1 MSLKR
6 ILEEEAQIDKEFYGK
21 ADDHS
26 EESTATVVNNEE
38 EDMEEYVEESA
49 PIDFPDA
56 TQVTQ
61 QEVTTEEPSKPR
73 VSWKQ
78 RFTNYKASTD
88 KTISS
93 LRKENSE
100 LVRRLMD
107 LETKYDDLASKHAN
121 VLSKSSDPLDG
132 IITTEDIDT
141 VGEEAVDI
149 IRKVTK
155 KVAESEAHPLK
166 EELARLKAEKLAAEK
181 RAQEERKRNAYNA
194 FLSDLGRIVPDY
206 AAVNVDSRFI
216 EFMNGYDE
224 ITGEK
229 RVDAFRRAEDY
240 LDADRVADFFI
251 EFKRTVPRS
260 KREVL
265 EENIT
270 PTVTSGSTV
279 NTSGKQKAETFT
291 ARQVEDFFND
301 VARGVYKNRMKEADE
316 LEARITKAYI
326 SGNILP

>member
-6 ILEEEAQIDKEFYGK
+6 ILEEEAAIDKEFYGK

-26 EESTATVVNNEE
+26 EESTAPVVNDEE
-38 EDMEEYVEESA
+38 EVDEYVDEPTA
-49 PIDFPDA
+49 IDFPDA

-107 LETKYDDLASKHAN
+107 LETKFDDLASKHASA
-121 VLSKSSDPLDG
+121 LSKSSDPLDG
-132 IITTEDIDT
+132 VITTEDIDT

-155 KVAESEAHPLK
+155 RVAESEAHPLK
-166 EELARLKAEKLAAEK
+166 EELARLKAEKMAADK
-181 RAQEERKRNAYNA
+181 KAQEDRKRNAYNG
-194 FLSDLGRIVPDY
+194 FLVDLGRIVPDFN
-206 AAVNVDSRFI
+206 AINVDSRFV
-216 EFMNGYDE
+216 EFMNSYDE

-240 LDADRVADFFI
+240 LDADRVADFFL

-279 NTSGKQKAETFT
+279 NTSGKQKVETFT
-291 ARQVEDFFND
+291 AGQVEKFFND
-301 VARGVYKNRMKEADE
+301 VARGAYKNRLKEADE
-316 LEARITKAYI
+316 MEARITKAYI

>member
-1 MSLKR
+1 MSLER
-6 ILEEEAQIDKEFYGK
+6 LLAEEAQIDKEFYGK

-26 EESTATVVNNEE
+26 EESTAPVVNNEE
-38 EDMEEYVEESA
+38 EVDEYVEEST

-56 TQVTQ
+56 TQVIQ

-107 LETKYDDLASKHAN
+107 LETKFDDLASKHASA
-121 VLSKSSDPLDG
+121 LSKSSDPLDG

-155 KVAESEAHPLK
+155 KVAEREANPIK

-194 FLSDLGRIVPDY
+194 FLGDLGRIVPDY
-206 AAVNVDSRFI
+206 AAVNVDSRFV
-216 EFMNGYDE
+216 EFMNGYDDV
-224 ITGEK
+224 TGEK

-240 LDADRVADFFI
+240 LDAERVADFFL

-270 PTVTSGSTV
+270 PTVASGSTV
-279 NTSGKQKAETFT
+279 NTNTKPKVETFT

-301 VARGVYKNRMKEADE
+301 VARGVYRNKQKEADE